1 MKSMKRMITGIFA
14 VAMMVVVL
22 AGCKVA
28 PTAQKEAAQAALD
41 SARVLEAD
49 RYFAAEFVVLEDSL
63 NVAISNLEA
72 QNALPSGQREFGPI
86 ADVLEWVTAEA
97 DTLILNVEARK
108 AEVQAEVESGVA
120 ALTQSV
126 EASKV
131 ALAATVKTA
140 RNRAAL
146 EAKQSEITVL
156 ESSVA
161 EINTLV
167 ANGDFLTAHE
177 KVTAAIEKA
186 TALQAQLAVN

>member
-63 NVAISNLEA
+63 NAAISNLEA

>member
-1 MKSMKRMITGIFA
+1 MKRMITGIFA

>member
-63 NVAISNLEA
+63 NAAISNLEA

-186 TALQAQLAVN
+186 TALQAQFAAK

>member
-1 MKSMKRMITGIFA
+1 MKRMITGIFA
-14 VAMMVVVL
+14 VVMMVVVL
-22 AGCKVA
+22 TGCKVA
-28 PTAQKEAAQAALD
+28 PTAQKDAAQAALD

-49 RYFAAEFVVLEDSL
+49 RYLAAEFAVLQDSL
-63 NVAISNLEA
+63 NLAISNLEA
-72 QNALPSGQREFGPI
+72 QNALPSGERNFRPI
-86 ADVLEWVTAEA
+86 ADVLEWVAAEA
-97 DTLILNVEARK
+97 DTMIINVGVRK
-108 AEVQAEVESGVA
+108 AEVQAEVEGGVA
-120 ALTQSV
+120 TLTQLV
-126 EASKV
+126 DANK
-131 ALAATVKTA
+131 AGLAAIVKTA
-140 RNRAAL
+140 RNKAAL

>member
-1 MKSMKRMITGIFA
+1 MKRMITGIFA

-63 NVAISNLEA
+63 NAAISNLEA

>member
-1 MKSMKRMITGIFA
+1 MITGIFA

-63 NVAISNLEA
+63 TAAISNLEA

-97 DTLILNVEARK
+97 DTLILNVGVRK
-108 AEVQAEVESGVA
+108 AEVQAEVEAGVA
-120 ALTQSV
+120 TLTQSV
-126 EASKV
+126 EASKA

-186 TALQAQLAVN
+186 TALQAQLAAK